1 MNIFKRKEKMQI
13 KKLQEQ
19 FKLINGYSPA
29 FTTFSGGLYE
39 MELIRSCI
47 EQIAIQC
54 SKLNP
59 VVVATKPKKVQI
71 EKMLQIKPNR
81 IQTTQQFLARLITIL
96 KCENNAFIIPIYEDI
111 YSDKIVGIYPVRA
124 KGTSV
129 ITYEGTE
136 YLKYYI
142 DSEQYA
148 IEYEKAGHLRSH
160 YYDHERFGSSNAA
173 LEPTLDLIDTQ
184 NQGIIEGIKNSAC
197 IRFLAKLANVLMP
210 DDLVKE
216 RKRLTEENLSA
227 DNNGGVLIFD
237 SKYSQVQP
245 IESKPFIV
253 DSEQTEQIRKN
264 VFDYF
269 HISEEILQNKASED
283 DWNSFYEGCIE
294 PISIQLGQVL
304 TCMFF
309 NESEIK
315 KGYAIHLE
323 SSKLQFA
330 SNNTKLVV
338 SQQLFD
344 RGILTVNQV
353 MRIWNLPEVPDDEG
367 GNKRY
372 IRKEYTEVINLDN
385 DVGGDSNG
393 TSSGNQSGEGSE
405 GDSTQNISN

>member
-1 MNIFKRKEKMQI
+1 MNVFKRKEKLQM
-13 KKLQEQ
+13 KKLQQQ
-19 FKLINGYSPA
+19 FQLINGYAPA
-29 FTTFSGGLYE
+29 FTTFNGGLYE
-39 MELIRSCI
+39 MELIRSSI

-59 VVVATKPKKVQI
+59 VVIAPKGKRIKI

-81 IQTTQQFLARLITIL
+81 IQTTQQFLAKLITIL
-96 KCENNAFIIPIYEDI
+96 KCENNAFIIPLYEDI
-111 YSDKIVGIYPVRA
+111 YSEQITGLYPVRA
-124 KGTSV
+124 KGASV
-129 ITYEGTE
+129 ITYNGVE
-136 YLKYYI
+136 YLKYYV

-148 IEYEKAGHLRSH
+148 IEYERCGHLRSH
-160 YYDHERFGSSNAA
+160 YYEKERWGSSNSA
-173 LEPTLDLIDTQ
+173 LDPTLDLINTQ

-210 DDLVKE
+210 EDLTKE
-216 RKRLTEENLSA
+216 RKRLTDENLSS

-237 SKYSQVQP
+237 AKYSQVQP

-253 DSEQTEQIRKN
+253 DPQQSEQIRKN

-269 HISEEILQNKASED
+269 HVSEEILQNKANED
-283 DWNSFYEGCIE
+283 EWNSFYEGCIE
-294 PISIQLGQVL
+294 PISIQLSQVL

-309 NESEIK
+309 TEKEIRD
-315 KGYAIHLE
+315 GCVIHLE

-330 SNNTKLVV
+330 SNNTKLSV

-344 RGILTVNQV
+344 RGIMTVNQV
-353 MRIWNLPEVPDDEG
+353 MRIWNLPEVPDEEG

-385 DVGGDSNG
+385 NGGDSNG
-393 TSSGNQSGEGSE
+393 ADTGIQTTGEGE
-405 GDSTQNISN
+405 GNKTSKVSD